1 MDSKSLNIQVDY
13 WNRVAE
19 QKNFSHPFRFDL
31 LERLIKPVAAI
42 LDYGCGYGRTCAEFW
57 EHGYSNV
64 VGIDPAAA
72 MIERGQ
78 RIYPH
83 LNLLVQS
90 RFKKRTDLD
99 LVILFAVLTCVPT
112 DDGQQ
117 KIINEIY
124 QFLKPGGFIYISDML
139 LQHDAR
145 NIRRY
150 NAFKNIYN
158 KYGVFELPEGAVLR
172 HHDVKWITELT
183 RRFQQIHFE
192 EIHLTTMNWHDAVGF
207 QFIGQK

>member
-1 MDSKSLNIQVDY
+1 MDSKSLNVQVDY

-31 LERLIKPVAAI
+31 LEGLIKPNAAI
-42 LDYGCGYGRTCAEFW
+42 LDYGCGYGRTCAELW
-57 EHGYSNV
+57 EHGYSKV
-64 VGIDPAAA
+64 IGIDPAAA
-72 MIERGQ
+72 MIERGL
-78 RIYPH
+78 RMYPH

-90 RFKKRTDLD
+90 SFKKRTDFD

-117 KIINEIY
+117 KIIDEIF
-124 QFLKPGGFIYISDML
+124 QLLKPGGFIYISDLL
-139 LQHDAR
+139 LQRDAR
-145 NIRRY
+145 NLRRY
-150 NAFKNIYN
+150 DAFKNIYN

-172 HHDVKWITELT
+172 HHDVKWIAELT
-183 RRFQQIHFE
+183 HRFQRIHFE
-192 EIHLTTMNWHDAVGF
+192 EIHLTTMNGHDAVGF